1 MGQWGPSVDFYG
13 WVQVLL
19 WIFSLVTVGV
29 YEQDFVVPLEKSF
42 MSLSKQPVPILMAD
56 GIFFS
61 CTFIKNVISE

>member
-13 WVQVLL
+13 WVRVLL

-56 GIFFS
+56 GNFFS